1 MKYENSLRFCGSARC
16 GALRRRLG
24 SAQLSNG
31 SAVIQLENIFGQAV
45 HTGIDY
51 HVFLTPNGDGKGL
64 YVSQKSATSFE
75 VHELGGGTSSVRL
88 DYRIMAKRKGFESIR
103 MADKTKEFTT
113 HRPARR
119 PAGAR
124 TPSPDQYRKEQLQ
137 KAQGMSKK
145 KVVTTATVVKK

>member
-1 MKYENSLRFCGSARC
+1 
-16 GALRRRLG
+16 
-24 SAQLSNG
+24 LSSG
-31 SAVIQLENIFGQAV
+31 EAVVNIESVFGETIN
-45 HTGIDY
+45 TGVEY
-51 HVFLTPNGDGKGL
+51 HVFLTPNGDCKGL
-64 YVSQKSATSFE
+64 YVAQKSAGSF
-75 VHELGGGTSSVRL
+75 VVKELGGGTSNIAF

>member
-1 MKYENSLRFCGSARC
+1 VKYENSLRFCGSARC

-45 HTGIDY
+45 HTGI
-51 HVFLTPNGDGKGL
+51 
-64 YVSQKSATSFE
+64 
-75 VHELGGGTSSVRL
+75 